1 MNFKTIIV
9 AILFATSP
17 LLNAGLF
24 DWCGENPGKATLIGI
39 TGLTTAIVY
48 LSAQD
53 NPTNESSNNS
63 PISATLSLDDKQCYT
78 SVVQLIKQQ
87 EHIRSKTTSS
97 EPANKWYQKEH
108 FYSKDKS
115 KPYKTVFYYSQ
126 DTPLYYPELPES
138 DVNKK
143 IISKKPGKSCLKKTV
158 VTT

>member
-1 MNFKTIIV
+1 MNFKTIVV

-63 PISATLSLDDKQCYT
+63 PISTTLSLDETNYYN
-78 SVVQLIKQQ
+78 SVVQIIKQTSR
-87 EHIRSKTTSS
+87 ITSS
-97 EPANKWYQKEH
+97 APANKWYQKEH

-115 KPYKTVFYYSQ
+115 KPYKTVFYY
-126 DTPLYYPELPES
+126 DKDAPLYYPDLPES

-143 IISKKPGKSCLKKTV
+143 IIPKEAKKSCLKKTV
-158 VTT
+158 VPT